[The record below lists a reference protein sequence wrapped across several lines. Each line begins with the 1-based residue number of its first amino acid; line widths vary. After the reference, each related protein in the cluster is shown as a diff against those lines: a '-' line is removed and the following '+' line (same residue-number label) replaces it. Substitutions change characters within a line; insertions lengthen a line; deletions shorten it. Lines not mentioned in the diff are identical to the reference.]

1 MRLIRPVII
10 AFSLTV
16 LASCASQEKS
26 FEKNIPI
33 MKESPTAR
41 AQVIDKC
48 MSQRLPPE
56 TLDEIAF
63 YVKSQRGE
71 AKRLFCQR
79 LMNGVVAGKI
89 SYADFKAMF
98 QQKKVTPALVSVL
111 KGH

>member
-1 MRLIRPVII
+1 V
-10 AFSLTV
+10 
-16 LASCASQEKS
+16 
-26 FEKNIPI
+26 
-33 MKESPTAR
+33 KESATAR

-63 YVKSQRGE
+63 YVKTQRSD

-79 LMNGVVAGKI
+79 LMNGVVSGKI

-98 QQKKVTPALVSVL
+98 QQKKVTPALASVL
-111 KGH
+111 KGR